1 MKFRYLGEI
10 WSVIKLFENHPDLIW
25 RKIEIMNLR
34 IGDSLAVVPRFAVKA
49 YTVTRV
55 R

>member
-1 MKFRYLGEI
+1 MKFRYLDSL
-10 WSVIKLFENHPDLIW
+10 WTVIRLFESHPDLIW
-25 RKIEIMNLR
+25 RKLDIMRLQ
-34 IGDSLAVVPRFAVKA
+34 IGDSIAVVPRYAVKA